1 METHPPEEPHPP
13 QEEEEVPRIEVEI
26 PRVSADLGT
35 DLHFVK
41 LPNFLSIE
49 TR

>member
-1 METHPPEEPHPP
+1 MCCQEEE
-13 QEEEEVPRIEVEI
+13 EEEEVPRIEVEI
-26 PRVSADLGT
+26 PHCLAKLGT
-35 DLHFVK
+35 HQYFVK